1 MRKYLI
7 LGFIISLIF
16 IVPRPSDAAI
26 TAQIWVNGSKV
37 NASLSPQIIKG
48 QSFVPLRAIAE
59 GLGAKV
65 SWDKALHMVTVEKA
79 NKSITLKIGNLE
91 VTVNERITR
100 IEQAPFILNDTSMIP
115 LRFIG
120 EQLGLRVTWD
130 PLAKAIYLDD
140 IVLSKLTNLTS
151 PIEHIVIVMEE
162 NHSYKQIV
170 DSTNAPYLNSLI
182 KKGALMTHAFG
193 VTHPSQPNYLALFS
207 GSTQGVKD
215 DACLKPF
222 IAPNLASSLINAQL
236 TFTGYSEDLPRVG
249 YTGCS
254 AKGYARKHNPWIQF
268 TNVSTSLN
276 QSFSDFPQNFS
287 SLPTLSFVIPN
298 HQDDMHDGTIKQA
311 DDWLKTKMD
320 AYITWAKTHNSL
332 LIVTWDEDDYAKD
345 NHIPLILVG
354 PMVKAGRYEE
364 KVTHY
369 NVLRT
374 LEDAFQLPLLGESKQ
389 AQPITSIWK

>member
-1 MRKYLI
+1 MKKYLI
-7 LGFIISLIF
+7 LVLLISFIFVI
-16 IVPRPSDAAI
+16 PRPSNAAV
-26 TAQIWVNGSKV
+26 TTPIWVNGSLI
-37 NASLSPQIIKG
+37 NTSISPQIIKG
-48 QSFVPLRAIAE
+48 QTFVPLRAIAE
-59 GLGAKV
+59 GLGSKV
-65 SWDKALHMVTVEKA
+65 NWDEALQKVTVAKA
-79 NKSITLKIGNLE
+79 NKTITLKIGDSE
-91 VTVNERITR
+91 VTVNNSIVR
-100 IEQAPFILNDTSMIP
+100 IEQAPYVLKGTSMIP

-120 EQLGLRVTWD
+120 EQFGLRVTWD

-140 IVLSKLTNLTS
+140 TTLSKLTNLTS
-151 PIEHIVIVMEE
+151 PIEHVVIVIEE

-170 DSTNAPYLNSLI
+170 NSTNAPYFNSLV
-182 KKGALMTHAFG
+182 KKGALMTRAFG

-236 TFTGYSEDLPRVG
+236 TFAGYSEDLPRVG
-249 YTGCS
+249 FTGCS
-254 AKGYARKHNPWIQF
+254 SKGYARKHNPWIQF
-268 TNVSTSLN
+268 TNVSPSLN
-276 QSFSDFPQNFS
+276 QSFSDFPQDFS

-332 LIVTWDEDDYAKD
+332 LIITWDEDDYAKD
-345 NHIPLILVG
+345 NHIPLVLIG
-354 PMVKAGRYEE
+354 PMVKAGSYNE

-374 LEDAFQLPLLGESKQ
+374 LEDAFHLPLLGESKN